1 MNNGSIRTD
10 IAIYD
15 KCLHN
20 LYMIYEYHE
29 HVIFLILANLYL
41 PYFFWGVPSA
51 ACLPFVSPLLKICAL
66 SINVSRVVHRNHFG
80 PETRGEQMMLDYYY
94 YLIILLYSMLDDLM
108 FSPQSS
114 GECHLL
120 SLIPV
125 HCCKAM

>member
-1 MNNGSIRTD
+1 
-10 IAIYD
+10 
-15 KCLHN
+15 
-20 LYMIYEYHE
+20 MIDVYHE
-29 HVIFLILANLYL
+29 HVFFFILANLYL

-51 ACLPFVSPLLKICAL
+51 ACLPFVSPLVKIFAL
-66 SINVSRVVHRNHFG
+66 RINVCFVVHQNHFG

-94 YLIILLYSMLDDLM
+94 YLIIFYHYYYYLIILLYSMHLM